1 MLFRSDL
8 EPSREEIVFLK
19 EVSGLSWVCHAHYQR
34 THRKPSPNTI
44 LSGVGDI
51 RYEAHA
57 YSLVYQVKIQ
67 DDRPQG
73 WQVPELRCYLDRFGL
88 MNGKA
93 LRVRQMP
100 QLNIT
105 GNQRGVGRIGAD
117 FWSVIRDPRGKRVGQ
132 AFVRYPEN
140 HWRGLN
146 ISNYLLAPGPDG
158 PVGTA
163 RLANLREGTQECEAR
178 IVIEQALLNDE
189 QKARLGEDLV
199 KRAQTLL
206 DEHQRAMWKS
216 IWTNDEHLDM
226 MGAISGRAMSEA
238 IWGALTNSGVKLPGF
253 WEGPARKLRDDMDND
268 GLDWFVKS
276 GWQQRNKQLFAIA
289 GEVQKRLE

>member
-1 MLFRSDL
+1 M
-8 EPSREEIVFLK
+8 
-19 EVSGLSWVCHAHYQR
+19 
-34 THRKPSPNTI
+34 
-44 LSGVGDI
+44 
-51 RYEAHA
+51 
-57 YSLVYQVKIQ
+57 
-67 DDRPQG
+67 
-73 WQVPELRCYLDRFGL
+73 
-88 MNGKA
+88 
-93 LRVRQMP
+93 
-100 QLNIT
+100 
-105 GNQRGVGRIGAD
+105 GRIGAD